1 MKIMIFKNYWKLHLA
16 FVFFY
21 WNCYLNKTVLLRG
34 KHCVRVLLSNNSI
47 QLSRTVHLLGERPFL
62 FFMFLLCLFT
72 LQVKDLLISL
82 CFLLLSFFFPWTAFI
97 FQEILKHV
105 FLNVADH
112 LPFKVMAPN
121 NPLPNNTQNLQSYCT
136 LCIKW
141 LLLLLL

>member
-1 MKIMIFKNYWKLHLA
+1 MIFKNYWKLHLA
-16 FVFFY
+16 FVFTESATLTKQFY
-21 WNCYLNKTVLLRG
+21 LGANTV
-34 KHCVRVLLSNNSI
+34 CVYCCLITASSC
-47 QLSRTVHLLGERPFL
+47 LGPSTFWVKDL
-62 FFMFLLCLFT
+62 FFSLCFLLCLFT

-97 FQEILKHV
+97 FQEILKHF

-136 LCIKW
+136 LCIK
-141 LLLLLL
+141 